1 VRVRLASERGSVMML
16 VPAGFL
22 VLMMLGALAVDSAAT
37 YLAQQQLRD
46 SLTAAAN
53 DAVTAGL
60 SNRSFYSSGALTL
73 DPSQAA
79 VFVCLS
85 VSAQSD
91 QDLHNVRLWMAVDG
105 AAIRLEGTATVD
117 AVFGRAIPGFG
128 ERVVRAETTAV
139 AATGPVSAPGA
150 VRAPPPASAL
160 QPIDCP

>member
-1 VRVRLASERGSVMML
+1 MRVKAASERGSVMML

-22 VLMMLGALAVDSAAT
+22 VLMMLGVLAVDSAAT

-60 SNRSFYSSGALTL
+60 SNHSFYSSGALTL
-73 DPSQAA
+73 DAAQAA
-79 VFVCLS
+79 VVVCLS
-85 VSAQSD
+85 VSAQAD
-91 QDLHNVRLWMAVDG
+91 QDLHNVRMWMAVDG
-105 AAIRLEGTATVD
+105 ATIRLEGTATVD
-117 AVFGRAIPGFG
+117 AVFGRGIPGFG
-128 ERVVRAETTAV
+128 ERSIRAETTAV

-160 QPIDCP
+160 QPIECP